1 MDVAV
6 VRIDD
11 VDYTIVD
18 VINGYAYLI
27 DLDNPDDFLIMKD
40 AGEELVSIT
49 DENELGSALLLF
61 SDKMIQS
68 SKKRLSII

>member
-40 AGEELVSIT
+40 TGEELVSIT
-49 DENELGSALLLF
+49 DENELESALLLF
-61 SDKMIQS
+61 SDKITG
-68 SKKRLSII
+68 

>member
-11 VDYTIVD
+11 IDYTIVE

-27 DLDNPDDFLIMKD
+27 DLDNPNDFLIMKD
-40 AGEELVSIT
+40 EEEELVSIT
-49 DENELGSALLLF
+49 DENEFENALKLF
-61 SDKMIQS
+61 SDKIAG
-68 SKKRLSII
+68 

>member
-11 VDYTIVD
+11 IDYTIVE

-27 DLDNPDDFLIMKD
+27 DLDNPNDFLIMKD
-40 AGEELVSIT
+40 EGEELVSIT
-49 DENELGSALLLF
+49 DENEFENKLKLF
-61 SDKMIQS
+61 SDKIAG
-68 SKKRLSII
+68 

>member
-11 VDYTIVD
+11 IDYTIVE

-27 DLDNPDDFLIMKD
+27 DLDNPNDFLIMKD
-40 AGEELVSIT
+40 EGEELVSIT
-49 DENELGSALLLF
+49 DENEFENALKLF
-61 SDKMIQS
+61 SDKIVG
-68 SKKRLSII
+68 

>member
-49 DENELGSALLLF
+49 DENELESALLLF
-61 SDKMIQS
+61 SDKITG
-68 SKKRLSII
+68 

>member
-11 VDYTIVD
+11 IDYTIVE

-27 DLDNPDDFLIMKD
+27 DLDNPNDFLIMKD
-40 AGEELVSIT
+40 EGEELVSIT
-49 DENELGSALLLF
+49 DENEFENALKLF
-61 SDKMIQS
+61 SDKIAG
-68 SKKRLSII
+68 